1 MARRLTAEA
10 VLEEL
15 ELDDDFDA
23 DEPMMAGSDDEFDD
37 IDDDV
42 NFEDM
47 SDDDDHSSEAS
58 APPHHPDSD
67 DDEGSEAPD
76 SDTPPSWSSTLK
88 PVTITPFSAPVGPT
102 VAIPESPLD
111 TFKLMFTTDLQDEIV
126 KQSNLYAK
134 EVMGE
139 EKYSR
144 WTQITREE
152 LQA

>member
-1 MARRLTAEA
+1 MARLTAEA

-15 ELDDDFDA
+15 ELNDDFDA

-42 NFEDM
+42 NFKDM
-47 SDDDDHSSEAS
+47 SDDDHSSEAS

-88 PVTITPFSAPVGPT
+88 PVTITPSVHQWVLRLLFRSRHSTPSSSCSLPT
-102 VAIPESPLD
+102 YRMRL
-111 TFKLMFTTDLQDEIV
+111 
-126 KQSNLYAK
+126 
-134 EVMGE
+134 
-139 EKYSR
+139 
-144 WTQITREE
+144 
-152 LQA
+152 

>member
-23 DEPMMAGSDDEFDD
+23 SADEFDD

-47 SDDDDHSSEAS
+47 SDDDDHSSEPS
-58 APPHHPDSD
+58 TPLHHPDSD

-88 PVTITPFSAPVGPT
+88 PVTIGSYGWYSGVVF
-102 VAIPESPLD
+102 I
-111 TFKLMFTTDLQDEIV
+111 TDLQDEM
-126 KQSNLYAK
+126 QSNLYAK

-152 LQA
+152 LQAYIGFCILEH